1 MSVSEAV
8 ARLSTPDYRLAR
20 RVNRWR
26 PPRWIRWWMILATR
40 GGDGWMWGLLGV
52 ILLCR
57 FDLQDCV
64 TVSAAG
70 CAALTG
76 ILLFRFLKKRI
87 ARPRP
92 CVHEPSCWATLAPPD
107 QFSFPSGHSITAFA
121 VSVPVCLSFPALAP
135 ALLFLACSVAL
146 SRIML
151 GMHFLSDVIAG
162 SLIGSLLG
170 YAYFYLFAASIL

>member
-57 FDLQDCV
+57 FDRQDYV

-70 CAALTG
+70 CAAFTG
-76 ILLFRFLKKRI
+76 VLLFRFLKNKVG
-87 ARPRP
+87 RPRP
-92 CVHEPSCWATLAPPD
+92 CVHEPSCWATLTPPD

-121 VSVPVCLSFPALAP
+121 VSVPICLSFPALAP
-135 ALLFLACSVAL
+135 AMLFLACSVAL

-162 SLIGSLLG
+162 SIIGSLLG
-170 YAYFYLFAASIL
+170 YAYFYAFASSIL